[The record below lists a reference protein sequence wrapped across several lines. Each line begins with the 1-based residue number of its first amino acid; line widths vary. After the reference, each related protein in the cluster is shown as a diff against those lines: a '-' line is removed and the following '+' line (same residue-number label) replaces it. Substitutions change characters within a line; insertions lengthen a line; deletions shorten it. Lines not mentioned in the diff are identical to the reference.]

1 MTSPRDGTLVRVRVT
16 PRAARDEIL
25 GWRDGRVLGVRVAAP
40 PVEGEANRAV
50 AALIARAL
58 RIPKTGVTVVRGE
71 RGRDKL
77 VHVAGLALADI
88 DARLAAAQGPVS
100 PGPR

>member
-1 MTSPRDGTLVRVRVT
+1 MTSPRDGTRVRVRVT
-16 PRAARDEIL
+16 PRASRDEIL
-25 GWRDGRVLGVRVAAP
+25 GWREGSVLGVRVAAP

-58 RIPKTGVTVVRGE
+58 RLPRSAVTVVRGE

-77 VHVAGLALADI
+77 VQVSGLTLPDVQ
-88 DARLAAAQGPVS
+88 ARLAAAREPSS
-100 PGPR
+100 PAPR